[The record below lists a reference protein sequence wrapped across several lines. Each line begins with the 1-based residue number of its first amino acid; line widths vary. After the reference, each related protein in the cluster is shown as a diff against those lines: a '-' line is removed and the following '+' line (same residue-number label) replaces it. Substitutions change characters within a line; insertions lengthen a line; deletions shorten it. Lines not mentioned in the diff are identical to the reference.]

1 MSTLLSDRGDVDM
14 NATPEH
20 PTTTHADAGQG
31 NPRLVFVIGS
41 DAWDGTPAREF
52 PLVKKTTRIG
62 SGSTMDL
69 RLAGLEPF
77 HAEIGHDDQDEYVL
91 VSHGG
96 ARLSNDR
103 DEGETLPG
111 VVLRT
116 GFRIELGEW
125 AMFFS
130 RDEFADHGRPFGGR
144 QGGEGAHQQPQPP
157 RDAD

>member
-1 MSTLLSDRGDVDM
+1 MTT
-14 NATPEH
+14 TPEH

-41 DAWDGTPAREF
+41 DVWDGTPAREF
-52 PLVKKTTRIG
+52 RLANEITRIG

-69 RLAGLEPF
+69 RLSGLDPF
-77 HAEIGHDDQDEYVL
+77 HAEIRHDDQDEYVL
-91 VSHGG
+91 TSHSD
-96 ARLSNDR
+96 ARLSNDLA
-103 DEGETLPG
+103 DADTLPG

-116 GFRIELGEW
+116 GFRVELGDW